1 MKTRILTLL
10 CATALS
16 CLHAENDPRTA
27 ALTSADNARVNA
39 MLHPDSAALG
49 AALSNEMRYAHSNGV
64 VDTKESLIDTLL
76 KGRTKYLSYD
86 YEERTFTFPSPEIA
100 LMSGRAHI
108 KAATASGE
116 MDSVLSYLSVWRLE
130 KGQWRFLAWQSCRL
144 PAAKP

>member
-1 MKTRILTLL
+1 MKNRILTVL

-16 CLHAENDPRTA
+16 CVHAQDA
-27 ALTSADNARVNA
+27 ALTTALTTADNARVSA

-49 AALSNEMRYAHSNGV
+49 AALSDEMRYAHSNGI
-64 VDTKESLIDTLL
+64 VDTKDSLIDTLL

-86 YEERTFTFPSPEIA
+86 YEERKFTFPAPEIA
-100 LMSGRAHI
+100 LMSGRAHV

-144 PAAKP
+144 PPAKP